1 MKTLDIVTV
10 RAIANIIDNR
20 YQSHVIGSEFK
31 LRGFFERSGLY
42 PDAHMISL
50 FRSDADAV
58 FRIMNAFNGTPD
70 FENVILRLASP
81 KEHAGNRLIIS
92 DMLQALN
99 QALWPEDLKIEM
111 VGSAPRLVDT
121 SASDDSTH
129 EESADH
135 NVQRSE
141 NTTTESP
148 TSNEVFII
156 HGRDSGSKDT
166 VARFLEEVDLKP
178 VILQELSGQGRTIIE
193 KFEEHSQV
201 GFAIAL
207 FTPDDLGGLKSG
219 SEERRP
225 RARQNVIFELGYFI
239 GKLGRERV
247 CVLQKGEVEI
257 PSDYAGVEYI
267 LFDDTSGWKLPLIRE
282 LQSAGFKVD
291 ANKATRR
298 P

>member
-1 MKTLDIVTV
+1 MKLLDTSTV
-10 RAIANIIDNR
+10 GAIANIIDNW

-31 LRGFFERSGLY
+31 LQGFFERSGVQL
-42 PDAHMISL
+42 DGRMISL
-50 FRSDADAV
+50 LRNNSAAV
-58 FRIMNAFNGTPD
+58 LRIMNAFNGTPD
-70 FENVILRLASP
+70 FERVILRLASP
-81 KEHAGNRLIIS
+81 KEHAGNHLIIG
-92 DMLQALN
+92 DMIQALD
-99 QALWPEDLKIEM
+99 QALWPEGLKIEM
-111 VGSAPRLVDT
+111 VGPDPRLVGT
-121 SASDDSTH
+121 SAPDDSTH
-129 EESADH
+129 KESTDH
-135 NVQRSE
+135 NMQRPE
-141 NTTTESP
+141 DTTKEAP

-207 FTPDDLGGLKSG
+207 LTPDDLGGLKSE
-219 SEERRP
+219 SEENRP

-239 GKLGRERV
+239 GKLGRRRV

-267 LFDDTSGWKLPLIRE
+267 LFSDTSNWKLSLIKE
-282 LQSAGFKVD
+282 LQSAGFNVD